1 MGQAIEVM
9 KSTVLGDV
17 AVFDTDRSLT
27 GMDGYSYASGAEA
40 AVDTNWSAQLAQRLF
55 LADPTTTNVYVYS
68 NTISVQRRGGWSD
81 ANREAVATI
90 IAHFFMVYEEDQA
103 G

>member
-27 GMDGYSYASGAEA
+27 GMDGYNYGSAAEA
-40 AVDTNWSAQLAQRLF
+40 AGDSTWAAQLAERVF
-55 LADPTTTNVYVYS
+55 SADPSTSNVYVYS
-68 NTISVQRRGGWSD
+68 NTISVQRSGGWS
-81 ANREAVATI
+81 EAERQDVASLI
-90 IAHFFMVYEEDQA
+90 SHFFIVYEENKA
-103 G
+103 V